1 MKKFLCFSLG
11 IITVIILSGC
21 NLFKPGIVTPS
32 PTSSVTPG
40 PTATASNNGA
50 VYHIK
55 DYYPFKSNIKY
66 TYEGKGNEYASYTVY
81 VDYLTDSREQIR
93 INNGGTE
100 TVKVLE
106 NKDGELRVV
115 FLRAETY
122 YRENLTGKNSDK
134 PEILL
139 KEPLKKGTSWVLADG
154 STRSITNTGADISTP
169 SGNYKCIEVT
179 TPGKESTI
187 KDYYALNAGL
197 VKSVFIPT
205 NGGTDSEI
213 SSTLSKAEPNVAFVQ
228 TVKFYYPNAADDVN
242 YSIERKLSFNT
253 NDITKEVFKKYFKEP
268 VNNSG
273 RLISDNTQIN
283 YLYLNADG
291 MVYVDFSK
299 EFVTE
304 MNAGS
309 GYEGMILQCVTN
321 TLGDYYGAGK
331 VYITLEAKPYSSGH
345 FLMKEGEAFT
355 VHPKDETKIIETK

>member
-1 MKKFLCFSLG
+1 MKKFLCFLFG
-11 IITVIILSGC
+11 ITTVMTLTGC
-21 NLFKPGIVTPS
+21 NILKPGNNTPS
-32 PTSSVTPG
+32 PASSSTPG
-40 PTATASNNGA
+40 PTSTASNSGA

-106 NKDGELRVV
+106 SKDGELRVG

-122 YRENLTGKNSDK
+122 YRENLTGKNNDK
-134 PEILL
+134 ADILL
-139 KEPLKKGTSWVLADG
+139 KEPLKRGTSWVLSDG
-154 STRSITNTGADISTP
+154 STRSITNTDVAISTP

-179 TPGKESTI
+179 TPGKESTN

-197 VKSVFIPT
+197 VKSVFIAG

-213 SSTLSKAEPNVAFVQ
+213 SSTLSKAEPNVPFVQ

-253 NDITKEVFKKYFKEP
+253 NDITKEVFRKYFKEP

-273 RLISDNTQIN
+273 KLISENTRIN

-331 VYITLEAKPYSSGH
+331 VYITLEGKPYSSGH
-345 FLMKEGEAFT
+345 FQMKEGEAFT
-355 VHPKDETKIIETK
+355 VHPKDEAKIIVIK